1 MQYLTLTRYAA
12 RVLNG
17 LGWPVYDYKF
27 GQKAGHNKYRVWS
40 GIGQQLWL
48 TIFAVE
54 PSVLKEVYP
63 SFFEGLQTNSVVF
76 TDISMGLLPRP
87 HVTFGSCFW
96 LFVNREYTL
105 CICGD
110 DVLHTGRPLSHRH
123 IVSYFGGLGPQD
135 SLVTLVTMVPTLLM
149 IGPLERITTF
159 LVAWALE
166 PQRERIKNS
175 KWCGD

>member
-40 GIGQQLWL
+40 EIGQQLWL

-76 TDISMGLLPRP
+76 TDISMGLLPLSMLP
-87 HVTFGSCFW
+87 LGVVFGYSSIG
-96 LFVNREYTL
+96 NTL
-105 CICGD
+105 CVFVGMTCSVQVALCPID
-110 DVLHTGRPLSHRH
+110 TLSA
-123 IVSYFGGLGPQD
+123 I
-135 SLVTLVTMVPTLLM
+135 LVDWAPRIALL
-149 IGPLERITTF
+149 P
-159 LVAWALE
+159 W
-166 PQRERIKNS
+166 
-175 KWCGD
+175 